1 MSDIRTLDDDEMRT
15 EWAQGGVTTDIAQR
29 ADDDDDDDTTD
40 TDTTDSDSTDSDST
54 DTGDTGDDA

>member
-15 EWAQGGVTTDIAQR
+15 EWAQGGVTTDVAQR
-29 ADDDDDDDTTD
+29 ADDDDDDTTD

-54 DTGDTGDDA
+54 DTGDTGDDD